1 LVKDEVNVTGIRF
14 HLALFHRVTA
24 CLATGSTMK
33 AIPHITTS
41 SARIVVDE
49 LRFRRSLLFG
59 LVGRPVWHV
68 HWRRTDQSRQRSTS
82 FLRPGQTAGCA
93 ELAGESFDFVVRW
106 RRDRRRPI
114 THHPLQPS
122 REQAFVT
129 PAAVMELAEY
139 PARPSP
145 APGAADPRGR

>member
-1 LVKDEVNVTGIRF
+1 LVKDDAIVTGNRIRP
-14 HLALFHRVTA
+14 ALFQLVTA
-24 CLATGSTMK
+24 GLGTGSMMK

-49 LRFRRSLLFG
+49 LRFRRRHFG
-59 LVGRPVWHV
+59 LLGAPVWHIR
-68 HWRRTDQSRQRSTS
+68 WRRTDQSRKRSIS

-114 THHPLQPS
+114 THRPLQLS

-129 PAAVMELAEY
+129 PAAVMGLAEY
-139 PARPSP
+139 PVRPSP
-145 APGAADPRGR
+145 APRADDPQGR